1 MFYKHPNDP
10 NSYSVKSFF
19 FISKNVIYTNDYS
32 MHEEHRANPEN
43 ILLNLNLETSFDFFF
58 FFLVENPRP

>member
-1 MFYKHPNDP
+1 MIQILIMSN
-10 NSYSVKSFF
+10 FF
-19 FISKNVIYTNDYS
+19 FLISKNFIYMNGYS

-58 FFLVENPRP
+58 FLVENPRP